1 MCEPDSVYAGTVK
14 YRHLYTKAWWKQAM
28 LFCTLWETA
37 PSGACVK
44 RAKPVFCTGDEDL
57 LSIVLTEIYIIF
69 DRSRHDGFFVIT
81 LFS

>member
-1 MCEPDSVYAGTVK
+1 
-14 YRHLYTKAWWKQAM
+14 M